1 VPSNASAVARVL
13 FRHGLESDSF
23 EQEIASE
30 EQSLRAQLDREHA
43 DAKESAKEA
52 SSRWP
57 PSGGRA
63 PIRMPS
69 DESHVDTRVREISA
83 LRDKH
88 ADRRKAQRERHQRE
102 LAAARKKAPV
112 CARRRQSLTRG

>member
-1 VPSNASAVARVL
+1 MPSQASAVARVL
-13 FRHGLESDSF
+13 FRHGLEADSF

-43 DAKESAKEA
+43 DAKSEAKEA
-52 SSRWP
+52 SSRRP

-63 PIRMPS
+63 PIRMPG

-112 CARRRQSLTRG
+112 CPRRRQSLTRG